1 MSLLT
6 LVQDVCRRVSLAR
19 PNAVMSA
26 TDEQTQQLLGLANE
40 EGQELAARYPWQAL
54 TREARFTTIAAESQ
68 GTIASLTSSG
78 FGWILN
84 ETIWNRSQGRP
95 IFGPKTPANWQ
106 LLKASFMNG
115 PWIQYRI
122 RGNQLLF
129 LPQPAAGQDCYFEW
143 QSKYWV
149 QGASG
154 DAAQYGSDA
163 DLTHLDERLLTL
175 GVIWR
180 WKAAKGLGYAE
191 DFNKYERAIADA
203 MTRDATKPRLSL
215 DGYSTDLFPAVVVP
229 AGNWTV

>member
-6 LVQDVCRRVSLAR
+6 LVQDVCRRISLAR

-40 EGQELAARYPWQAL
+40 EGQELAARFPWQAL
-54 TREARFTTIAAESQ
+54 TQQSQFATVAAESQ
-68 GTIASLTSSG
+68 GSMTTLAGAG

-84 ETIWNRSQGRP
+84 DTIWNRSQRRP

-106 LLKASFMNG
+106 MLKASFMNG

-122 RGNQLLF
+122 RGNEMLF
-129 LPQPAAGQDCYFEW
+129 LPTPAAGEDCYFEW

-149 QGASG
+149 ISSTGNAASYV
-154 DAAQYGSDA
+154 DDA
-163 DLTHLDERLLTL
+163 DTSLLDERLLTL

-180 WKAAKGLGYAE
+180 WKAAKGLEYAE
-191 DFNKYERAIADA
+191 DFNKYERALIDA
-203 MTRDATKPRLSL
+203 TSRDATKPRLSL
-215 DGYSTDLFPAVVVP
+215 DGYSPDLFPAVVVP

>member
-6 LVQDVCRRVSLAR
+6 LVQDACRRVSLAR

-54 TREARFTTIAAESQ
+54 TNQAQFFTVGTEVQ
-68 GTIASLTSSG
+68 GTIQALTGPG
-78 FGWILN
+78 FNWILN
-84 ETIWNRSQGRP
+84 ETIWNRTQRRP
-95 IFGPKTPANWQ
+95 IFGPQSPAKWQ
-106 LLKASFMNG
+106 ELKASFMNG

-129 LPQPAAGQDCYFEW
+129 LPTPAVGEDCYFEW

-149 QGASG
+149 QSAGG
-154 DAAQYGSDA
+154 DSFQYVNDA
-163 DLTHLDERLLTL
+163 DTSYLDERLITL

-180 WKAAKGLGYAE
+180 WKAAKGLEYAE
-191 DFNKYERAIADA
+191 DFAKYERAIGDA
-203 MTRDATKPRLSL
+203 MNRDATKPRLNL
-215 DGYSTDLFPAVVVP
+215 DGGGTDLFPA
-229 AGNWTV
+229 GNWMV